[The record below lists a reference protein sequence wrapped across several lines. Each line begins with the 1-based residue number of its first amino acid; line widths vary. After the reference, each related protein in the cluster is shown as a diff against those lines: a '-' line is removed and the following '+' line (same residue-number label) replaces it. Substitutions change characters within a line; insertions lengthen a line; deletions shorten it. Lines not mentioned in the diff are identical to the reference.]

1 MIDANIASQLEKI
14 FRQFP
19 EIIGAYLFGSFLE
32 KKEQARDV
40 DLALLVRPGENH
52 VDLYMDLYPRLAELF
67 APLEVDIVFLDS
79 ASLPVR
85 FEVISTGETIY
96 CSDYQQLTDFECIT
110 SRDYMD
116 FRYHLEMARQEL
128 YDRLRKGASFV

>member
-52 VDLYMDLYPRLAELF
+52 VDLYMDLYPRLAEFF
-67 APLEVDIVFLDS
+67 APLE
-79 ASLPVR
+79 
-85 FEVISTGETIY
+85 
-96 CSDYQQLTDFECIT
+96 SDGNGPI
-110 SRDYMD
+110 
-116 FRYHLEMARQEL
+116 
-128 YDRLRKGASFV
+128 